1 MNSHW
6 LEYRRAAYDL
16 ILEIEGQTSTYLDNE
31 VEAYIVHLFATN
43 FERTDIG
50 VTPVAI
56 RMLTAMQKGKNY
68 HPSGDECLLIN
79 SFPFRRCKWP
89 SETYYRDMGQI
100 AYGMANL
107 SKMEQ
112 NFEMASRVLHS
123 VFKKI
128 A

>member
-1 MNSHW
+1 MSKHW
-6 LEYRRAAYDL
+6 LEYRKAAYDL
-16 ILEIEGQTSTYLDNE
+16 ILESEGVTAIHLDNE
-31 VEAYIVHLFATN
+31 VEAYIVHLFASN
-43 FERTDIG
+43 FNRTDIG
-50 VTPVAI
+50 DKPVAI
-56 RMLTAMQKGKNY
+56 QLLTAMQNGKDY
-68 HPSGDECLLIN
+68 QPIGDECLLIN

-89 SETYYRDMGQI
+89 SETYFRDMGQI

-107 SKMEQ
+107 TKMEQ